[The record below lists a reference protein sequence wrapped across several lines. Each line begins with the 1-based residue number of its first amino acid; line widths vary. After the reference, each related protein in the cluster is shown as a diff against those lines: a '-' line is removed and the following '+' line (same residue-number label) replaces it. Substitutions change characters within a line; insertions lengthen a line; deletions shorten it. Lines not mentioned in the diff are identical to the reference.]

1 MDVTVKKKII
11 FFTWYK
17 ALLLVMKFLQYSKS
31 VLAWSDGQPKV
42 IQSFR
47 KALFQKS
54 LTFSF
59 SSRQAIFCNKE
70 RVCAKEQV
78 LVPALFDDE
87 AFPSQAFLV
96 FLYQFF
102 AKVRFWSIFKC
113 TSITKCLCVRTRA
126 TDLFATLA
134 DLGLHRLLVFGGLLR
149 VTHGRIEE

>member
-1 MDVTVKKKII
+1 M
-11 FFTWYK
+11 
-17 ALLLVMKFLQYSKS
+17 
-31 VLAWSDGQPKV
+31 

-59 SSRQAIFCNKE
+59 SSRQAIVCNKE

-87 AFPSQAFLV
+87 AFTSQAFLV

-149 VTHGRIEE
+149 VTHGRIEGFFDQLGDSVNRVEATKFGWLSLKISDFN

>member
-1 MDVTVKKKII
+1 M
-11 FFTWYK
+11 
-17 ALLLVMKFLQYSKS
+17 
-31 VLAWSDGQPKV
+31 

-87 AFPSQAFLV
+87 AFTSQAFLV

-134 DLGLHRLLVFGGLLR
+134 DLGLHLLLVFGGLLR
-149 VTHGRIEE
+149 VAHEWKFGVVVWRLGWSVDCNSWRETVNQPEATIKLAGCCAIFCTII